1 MCLCICFSAR
11 DRLTTLL
18 GINSFHSLT
27 NTNVISHSSLIVV
40 LSYKPGYTIKGES
53 SGIPIS
59 TRDQG
64 VSQNRFTLTTSTRYT
79 VGHDVSWQ

>member
-11 DRLTTLL
+11 DRLTTSL

-40 LSYKPGYTIKGES
+40 LSYKLGYAIKGES

-64 VSQNRFTLTTSTRYT
+64 VSQNRFKLTTVLDT